1 MKEFCNNIPVSNYYH
16 NFSDGIKMHMKI
28 EEFTDEWGPE
38 KILQVYDP
46 ESGMKGVL
54 VIDNTKLGPGK
65 GGIRMMPTV
74 TTEEIFRLA
83 RTMTWKCA
91 LAKIPFGGAK
101 SGIISDPKQISEE
114 KKLDLVRAFSRALRQ
129 VCPSLYVAAPDIN
142 TGENEMAVFA
152 LENGSMKSATGKPVR
167 LCVKPGVQCGIPH
180 EYGSTAL
187 GVVQAAFTAAN
198 YLDKLD
204 IDNATAAV
212 EGFGNVGSFVVDYFS
227 QIDIKIVAVSDS
239 KGCIYNSKGLDF
251 EKLQDVKSETGSV
264 INYRPGD
271 VLENKSLFELNV
283 DFLVPAAI
291 PDVIT
296 KENVERINAKMVVEA
311 ANLPVRPEIENILS
325 EKGIMVIPDIL
336 ANAGGVISSYAE
348 YKGYNPKRMLE
359 LVQRKIRQNT
369 VKVIETSLA
378 KDIELRDAAMLLA
391 KERLTKMTVEKE
403 KMDEMQ

>member
-1 MKEFCNNIPVSNYYH
+1 MNV
-16 NFSDGIKMHMKI
+16 KI
-28 EEFTDEWGPE
+28 EEFADEWGPE
-38 KILQVYDP
+38 KILQVYEP
-46 ESGMKGVL
+46 KSGMRGIL

-65 GGIRMMPTV
+65 GGIRMMPTI
-74 TTEEIFRLA
+74 TTKEIFRLA

-91 LAKIPFGGAK
+91 LVKIPFGGAK

-114 KKLDLVRAFSRALRQ
+114 NKLELIRGFSRALKQ

-142 TGENEMAVFA
+142 TGENEMAAFA

-167 LCVKPGVQCGIPH
+167 LCVKPGLQCGIPH

-198 YLDKLD
+198 YLEELN
-204 IDNATAAV
+204 IDNATAAI

-227 QIDIKIVAVSDS
+227 QIDIRIVAVSDS
-239 KGCIYNSKGLDF
+239 KGCIYNSDGLDF
-251 EKLQDVKSETGSV
+251 MKLQKIKSETGSV
-264 INYRPGD
+264 INYRPGK
-271 VLENKSLFELNV
+271 VLENKALFELDV

-296 KENVERINAKMVVEA
+296 KENVEGITAKMVIEA
-311 ANLPVRPEIENILS
+311 ANLPISPEIENILS
-325 EKGIMVIPDIL
+325 DRGIMVIPDIL

-359 LVQRKIRQNT
+359 LVQKKIRQNT
-369 VKVIETSLA
+369 VEVIETALS
-378 KDIELRDAAMLLA
+378 KNIELREAAMILA
-391 KERLTKMTVEKE
+391 KERLTKMKNENE
-403 KMDEMQ
+403 KMDKI

>member
-1 MKEFCNNIPVSNYYH
+1 MVMSMNV
-16 NFSDGIKMHMKI
+16 KI
-28 EEFTDEWGPE
+28 EEFADEWGPE
-38 KILQVYDP
+38 KILQVYEPDT
-46 ESGMKGVL
+46 GMKGIL

-65 GGIRMMPTV
+65 GGIRMMPTI
-74 TTEEIFRLA
+74 TTKEIFRLA

-114 KKLDLVRAFSRALRQ
+114 KKMELIRAFSRALKQ

-142 TGENEMAVFA
+142 TGENEMAAFA

-198 YLDKLD
+198 YLDGLD
-204 IDNATAAV
+204 IDKATAAI

-239 KGCIYNSKGLDF
+239 KGCIYNSDGLDF
-251 EKLQDVKSETGSV
+251 EKLQDIKLKTGSV
-264 INYRPGD
+264 INYRPGK
-271 VLENKSLFELNV
+271 VLENKALFELDV

-291 PDVIT
+291 PDVVT
-296 KENVERINAKMVVEA
+296 KENVERIKAKMVVEA
-311 ANLPVRPEIENILS
+311 ANLPLSPEIENILS
-325 EKGIMVIPDIL
+325 ERGIMVIPDIL

-369 VKVIETSLA
+369 IKVIETALA
-378 KDIELRDAAMLLA
+378 KEIELRDAAMKLA
-391 KERLTKMTVEKE
+391 KDRLNKMKTEKE
-403 KMDEMQ
+403 KIDEF